1 MKTYTYIIGS
11 EDDFDSSEDLQAFIE
26 ANADANYDDL
36 EENFSIFEFECPAD
50 CSDEVVTM
58 IGRGYAFS
66 NDWGMDGTVSYFIQG
81 EQQ

>member
-26 ANADANYDDL
+26 DQRQR
-36 EENFSIFEFECPAD
+36 ERPRFKNFAIFEFECPAD
-50 CSDEVVTM
+50 CSDEIVTM

>member
-1 MKTYTYIIGS
+1 MKTFTFIIGS

-26 ANADANYDDL
+26 AHAGGQQTGFK
-36 EENFSIFEFECPAD
+36 NFAIFEFECPAD
-50 CSDEVVTM
+50 CSDEIVTM

-66 NDWGMDGTVSYFIQG
+66 NDWGPFGTVSYFIQG

>member
-26 ANADANYDDL
+26 AHAGGQQTGFK
-36 EENFSIFEFECPAD
+36 NFAIFEFECPAD
-50 CSDEVVTM
+50 CSDEIVTM

-81 EQQ
+81 GQV